1 MKKRILCLAM
11 CIIMVLST
19 AVLFGCS
26 EKEATDEET
35 AATTTATTTRKA
47 MTFVLTGIKNQST
60 TDEAVAMVEAEINKI
75 THAEFNTNIVLR
87 LYNENE
93 YDAKVE
99 EMLTAIEEQK
109 IKEAEEAAAKKAAE
123 KAAREAAK
131 AAAAAGETTTAA
143 TTTAAEESTEE
154 TDETIINDYGIEQV
168 LYPEENGTQLDI
180 VLIRNFEQFNDY
192 QSRGLL
198 TALDEQLSIG
208 SKILRQYIHPTFLS
222 AVQVSGRTFAIP
234 NNHLIGEYE
243 YLLVNKEL
251 FDKYYFDPDS
261 INDINDIN
269 EFLLDVIA
277 NEPNYI
283 PLLNEPTPRV
293 EYFSS
298 NPSIVGSILSKTS
311 SLGVS
316 SAPKNLLSVAQY
328 LNHFK
333 MMTNL
338 KKENAIAYDGYI
350 GDGKNYAAA
359 VIKGDYTTP
368 MLYEDDY
375 YVAVYKYPTA
385 NNENVYSGMYA
396 VTTTAADVARCMQV
410 IQALSINEEFINL
423 YTYGVEGVHYERD
436 EITDVVTRL
445 NNNYSMNM
453 AYTGNQ
459 FLMWQNSDMDEL
471 TIKNSANKWE
481 LAKAQNLDM
490 VYSGYLGYQ
499 MKYTTE
505 EKDDDGKVSV
515 VNIMSG
521 EMSIKQ
527 IVDGVESVSQ
537 GYLDR
542 IAAFEEYDY
551 DEVNIK
557 KVNVKYPDGTIV
569 PEEREEIVTK
579 TKKVDDFIADLMA
592 EIAEDVYI
600 AAAIDGASETSP
612 TAAYSAWHAAKY
624 PPAA

>member
-1 MKKRILCLAM
+1 MKKRLLCLAM

-26 EKEATDEET
+26 EKEPADEET
-35 AATTTATTTRKA
+35 ATTTTATTSRKA
-47 MTFVLTGIKNQST
+47 MTFVLTGIKNRST
-60 TDEAVAMVEAEINKI
+60 TDEAVAMVEAAINTI
-75 THAEFNTNIVLR
+75 THAEFNTNIILR
-87 LYNENE
+87 LYDEDE
-93 YDAKVE
+93 YDEKVE

-131 AAAAAGETTTAA
+131 AAAAAGETTTTAA
-143 TTTAAEESTEE
+143 TTVADESTEE
-154 TDETIINDYGIEQV
+154 SDETIINDYGIEQV

-180 VLIRNFEQFNDY
+180 VLIRNFDQFSDY

-222 AVQVSGRTFAIP
+222 AVQAGGRTYAIP
-234 NNHLIGEYE
+234 NNHVIGEYE

-251 FDKYYFDPDS
+251 FDKYYYDPDAV
-261 INDINDIN
+261 NDIGDIN
-269 EFLLDVIA
+269 EFLLDVIK

-283 PLLNEPTPRV
+283 PLLNEPAQRV
-293 EYFSS
+293 EYFSA
-298 NPSIVGSILSKTS
+298 NPSIVGSYLSKTAT
-311 SLGVS
+311 LGVS

-338 KKENAIAYDGYI
+338 KKDNAIAYDGYI

-368 MLYEDDY
+368 MLYEDEY
-375 YVAVYKYPTA
+375 YVTVYKYPTA
-385 NNENVYSGMYA
+385 TNENVYSGMYA
-396 VTTTAADVARCMQV
+396 ITTTAADVARCMQV
-410 IQALSINEEFINL
+410 IQALSTNEELVNL
-423 YTYGVEGVHYERD
+423 YTYGVEGVHYEKD
-436 EITDVVTRL
+436 EITDVVTKL
-445 NNNYSMNM
+445 NNDYSINM
-453 AYTGNQ
+453 IYTGNQ

-471 TIKNSANKWE
+471 TLKNSANKWE
-481 LAKAQNLDM
+481 LGKAQNLDM

-499 MKYTTE
+499 PKYTTE
-505 EKDDDGKVSV
+505 EKDDEGNISV
-515 VNIMSG
+515 VNIMSA
-521 EMSIKQ
+521 EMTVKE
-527 IVDGVESVSQ
+527 IVENVEKVSQ

-542 IAAFEEYDY
+542 IASFEEYDY
-551 DEVNIK
+551 DEINIK

-579 TKKVDDFIADLMA
+579 TKTVDDFIADLMK
-592 EIAEDVYI
+592 EIAEDIYI
-600 AAAIDGASETSP
+600 TAALNAADENSP
-612 TAAYSAWHAAKY
+612 TSAYSAWHAAKY

>member
-1 MKKRILCLAM
+1 MKKRLLCLAM

-26 EKEATDEET
+26 EKETTDEET
-35 AATTTATTTRKA
+35 ATTTATTSKKA
-47 MTFVLTGIKNQST
+47 MTFVMTGIKNKST
-60 TDEAVAMVEAEINKI
+60 TDEAVAMVEAAINTI
-75 THAEFNTNIVLR
+75 THAEFNTNIILR
-87 LYNENE
+87 LYNEDE

-99 EMLTAIEEQK
+99 EMLVAIEEQK

-143 TTTAAEESTEE
+143 TTTAEESTEA
-154 TDETIINDYGIEQV
+154 TDETIIGEYGIEKV
-168 LYPEENGTQLDI
+168 LYPEEKGTQLDI
-180 VLIRNFEQFNDY
+180 ILMRNFEQFSEY
-192 QSRGLL
+192 QARGVL
-198 TALDEQLSIG
+198 TTLDEQLSIG

-222 AVQVSGRTFAIP
+222 AVQVGGRTYAIP
-234 NNHLIGEYE
+234 NNHAIGEYE

-251 FDKYYFDPDS
+251 FDKYYYDPDS
-261 INDINDIN
+261 VNDIVDIND
-269 EFLLDVIA
+269 FLNDVIK

-283 PLLNEPTPRV
+283 PLLNEPAQRV
-293 EYFSS
+293 EYFSA
-298 NPSIVGSILSKTS
+298 NPSLVGSFLSKNS

-328 LNHFK
+328 LTHFK
-333 MMTNL
+333 NMTNL
-338 KKENAIAYDGYI
+338 KKHNAIAYDGYI
-350 GDGKNYAAA
+350 GDGNNYAAA
-359 VIKGDYTTP
+359 IIKGDYTTP
-368 MLYEDDY
+368 LLYEDDY
-375 YVAVYKYPTA
+375 YVTVYKYPTA
-385 NNENVYSGMYA
+385 TNENVYSGMYA
-396 VTTTAADVARCMQV
+396 ISTTASDVARCMQV
-410 IQALSINEEFINL
+410 IQALTTNEELINL
-423 YTYGVEGVHYERD
+423 YTYGIEGVHYTKD
-436 EITDVVTRL
+436 EVTDVVTKI
-445 NNNYSMNM
+445 NNDYSMNM

-471 TIKNSANKWE
+471 TMKNSANKWE

-499 MKYTTE
+499 MQYTKE
-505 EKDDDGKVSV
+505 EKDEDGKISV
-515 VNIMSG
+515 VPIMSG
-521 EMSIKQ
+521 EMTIKQ
-527 IVDGVESVSQ
+527 IVEGVESVSQ

-551 DEVNIK
+551 DEVIIK
-557 KVNVKYPDGTIV
+557 KVNKKYPDGTIV
-569 PEEREEIVTK
+569 PSEVEEIVTK
-579 TKKVDDFIADLMA
+579 TKTVDDFISELMA
-592 EIAEDVYI
+592 EVALDVYI